1 MSGHSLKHLSTG
13 THIIQAAK
21 YLLGSCKRSKLLF
34 RVSPRLQL
42 LWDGEK
48 SAKHGSKAQIN
59 NKPQMGSPKTVNSDK
74 LLEKRNELGYTAI

>member
-1 MSGHSLKHLSTG
+1 MGK
-13 THIIQAAK
+13 
-21 YLLGSCKRSKLLF
+21 
-34 RVSPRLQL
+34 
-42 LWDGEK
+42 K

>member
-34 RVSPRLQL
+34 RVSPRLCNCY
-42 LWDGEK
+42 GMGK
-48 SAKHGSKAQIN
+48 KNAKNGSKAQIN
-59 NKPQMGSPKTVNSDK
+59 NKPQMGSPKIVSDK